1 MHPIHFV
8 QEQQDSASGRA
19 LGGGGGGAGG
29 GRAHPDELLQERGD
43 FSEHVAEAAGD
54 ISTQGDCSSNTNVR

>member
-19 LGGGGGGAGG
+19 LGGGGG

>member
-1 MHPIHFV
+1 MLLRNNKR
-8 QEQQDSASGRA
+8 RA
-19 LGGGGGGAGG
+19 LHGGGGGAGG

-54 ISTQGDCSSNTNVR
+54 ISTQGTAAATQTSDKCKLQI